1 MSPYNNLD
9 DFCEN
14 GWFHVYNRSNNKEVL
29 FHNEFDCSLFLSRYQ
44 KYLGPFQITLSWSVL
59 SNHFHFV
66 IQLHSSQ
73 TISDYLKHLY
83 PGRRTNSEN
92 QFINGTL
99 ELEQL
104 IEKTWMRLFTS
115 YAMRFNNTYKRKGNL
130 FYRPFKRKKIEN
142 EFQLKRAIGYVNTN
156 AQKHGIV
163 DDFRK
168 YPWSSWHEL
177 INEVPSICAIQEV
190 LDLFGGIQQF
200 HNFHLDYA
208 KSIPSQKD

>member
-1 MSPYNNLD
+1 MHPAKNLD

-14 GWFHVYNRSNNKEVL
+14 GCFHVYNRTNNKELL
-29 FHNEFDCSLFLSRYQ
+29 FRHEFDCSLFLSRYQ
-44 KYLGPFQITLSWSVL
+44 KYLSPYQFTLSWSAL
-59 SNHFHFV
+59 PTHFHFV
-66 IQLHSSQ
+66 IQIHSSNE
-73 TISDYLKHLY
+73 ILDYLKKQFHKS
-83 PGRRTNSEN
+83 RTFMEN
-92 QFINGTL
+92 EFIKGTIDL
-99 ELEQL
+99 EHFLEN
-104 IEKTWMRLFTS
+104 TWMRLFTS
-115 YAMRFNNTYKRKGNL
+115 YAMRFNKACNRKGNL

-200 HNFHLDYA
+200 HDFHLDYA
-208 KSIPSQKD
+208 KSIPTQID